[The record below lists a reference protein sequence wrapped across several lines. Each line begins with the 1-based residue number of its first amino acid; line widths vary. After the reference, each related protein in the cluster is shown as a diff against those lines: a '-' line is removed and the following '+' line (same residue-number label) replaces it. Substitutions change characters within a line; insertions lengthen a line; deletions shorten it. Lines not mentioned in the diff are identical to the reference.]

1 MTSNDRQGRRPL
13 FLQGT
18 ELPGKTLLD
27 NRVVM
32 LPLTRARAEVDG
44 TPNAMMAEYY
54 AQRAGAGL
62 IISEAC
68 PVAPT
73 GRPYLN
79 SPGMYTHEHALGW
92 LSVTDAVHTAGGKIY
107 LQINHAGRANNL
119 QYLPRA
125 VPPIAPSAVRIPRN
139 SRKVTINIPRI
150 TPYETPRALTTHE
163 VELVVMDF
171 QRSAQLAK
179 WAGFDGVE
187 IHADS
192 GYLIHQF
199 LSTNV
204 NRRTDRYG
212 GTPQNRARF
221 ALEVLD
227 AVIAVTSPE
236 FVTVKFTPG
245 LDIHDIAETDV
256 DEKYPYLIEELNRRG
271 PLSFLHLFFP
281 DLEQSPC
288 YALLSKAFHGKVLAD
303 GSLTIKQYER
313 LLATGGADLIGFGRA
328 FIANPD
334 LVFRLELGLPL
345 SSSDQD
351 TIYSPGPRG
360 YTDYPSWNPHD
371 VEASVVT
378 FEHGE
383 GNLLLPQQVL

>member
-1 MTSNDRQGRRPL
+1 MAGNESQDRSALYTRPIKL
-13 FLQGT
+13 PS
-18 ELPGKTLLD
+18 ELVLA

-32 LPLTRARAEVDG
+32 LPLTRARAEIDG
-44 TPNAMMAEYY
+44 TPNDLMAEYY
-54 AQRAGAGL
+54 SQRAGAGL

-68 PVAPT
+68 PVAPV
-73 GRPYLN
+73 GRPFLN

-92 LSVTDAVHTAGGKIY
+92 QAVTEAVHAAGGKIF

-125 VPPIAPSAVRIPRN
+125 VQPVSASAMRIPRN
-139 SRKVTINIPRI
+139 SRKITVNIPRV
-150 TPYETPRALTTHE
+150 TPYEAPRELTTRE
-163 VELVVMDF
+163 IELVVLDF
-171 QRSAQLAK
+171 QHAAQLAK

-204 NRRTDRYG
+204 NTRTDRYG
-212 GTPQNRARF
+212 GSPQNRARF
-221 ALEVLD
+221 VLEILD
-227 AVIAVTSPE
+227 AVIGVTSPE
-236 FVTVKFTPG
+236 FVAVKFTPG

-256 DEKYPYLIEELNRRG
+256 DEKYPYLVEELNRRG
-271 PLSFLHLFFP
+271 RLAFLHLFFP
-281 DLEQSPC
+281 DLAHSP
-288 YALLSKAFHGKVLAD
+288 YYGPLRDAFDGLVLAD
-303 GSLTIKQYER
+303 GSLALDRYQQM
-313 LLATGGADLIGFGRA
+313 LAAGQADLIGFGRA

-334 LVFRLELGLPL
+334 LVTRLELGLPL
-345 SSSDQD
+345 SASDQD

-371 VEASVVT
+371 IDGSVVS
-378 FEHGE
+378 FDHGE
-383 GNLLLPQQVL
+383 GNLLLPQQVV